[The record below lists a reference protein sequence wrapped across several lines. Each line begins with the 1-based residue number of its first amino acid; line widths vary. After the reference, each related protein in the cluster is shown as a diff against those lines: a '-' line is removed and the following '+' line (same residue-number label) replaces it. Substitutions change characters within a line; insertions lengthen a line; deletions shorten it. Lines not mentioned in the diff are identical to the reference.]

1 MDNVLV
7 KKMAGY
13 AHLDDDD
20 RRALNAVI
28 RDVRSVPP
36 HTDLASEG
44 EKSSH
49 VHLVLEGFACRYKFT
64 AEGNRQIMAYLL
76 PGDFCDLHVFVL
88 KQMDHSIAT
97 ISPCRVVDV
106 PRERILALFERP
118 KLSLALWCAAL
129 VDAAVLREWLV
140 NIGQRPAKKRLAHVL
155 CELLLRL
162 RVVGLADKSFEL
174 PLSQRDLADTIGTSS
189 VHLNRVLQ
197 ELRQQKL
204 ISWRGETLVIHD
216 IDRLMTLSGFNPNY
230 LHIGRQG
237 ADETSPEPCGLMF
250 FRRES
255 QGEQQPL
262 LMASHFQPPDRVIP
276 ELSLDVPQYFPA
288 QTHRRRLGGIDIG
301 KVVPVTVRFG
311 RGMHDME
318 EVAGHARS

>member
-7 KKMAGY
+7 RKLEGY
-13 AHLDDDD
+13 AHLGEEEK
-20 RRALNAVI
+20 RLLNDVV
-28 RDVRSVPP
+28 RDARTVPA
-36 HTDLASEG
+36 HTDLAIEG
-44 EKSSH
+44 DKPAF

-97 ISPCRVVDV
+97 ISPCRVVDI
-106 PRERILALFERP
+106 PRERILALLEKP

-140 NIGQRPAKKRLAHVL
+140 NVGQRPAKKRLAHVL

-174 PLSQRDLADTIGTSS
+174 PLSQKDLADTIGTSS

-197 ELRQQKL
+197 DLRHHNI
-204 ISWRGETLVIHD
+204 ISWKREKLVIHD
-216 IDRLMTLSGFNPNY
+216 IDGLMSLSGFNPNY
-230 LHIGRQG
+230 LHIGKQG
-237 ADETSPEPCGLMF
+237 ADDSNL
-250 FRRES
+250 
-255 QGEQQPL
+255 
-262 LMASHFQPPDRVIP
+262 
-276 ELSLDVPQYFPA
+276 
-288 QTHRRRLGGIDIG
+288 
-301 KVVPVTVRFG
+301 
-311 RGMHDME
+311 
-318 EVAGHARS
+318 